1 MCLLSITNL
10 DFAGVGVSNGGEGLL
25 REINGSSSASRRTI
39 VDNFNDNAVALAR
52 FFDTLVSGYNACHSV
67 PSSTSCSVAP
77 NGVACCGY
85 HHSIIL
91 VSVA

>member
-10 DFAGVGVSNGGEGLL
+10 DFAGVGVSNDGEGLL
-25 REINGSSSASRRTI
+25 REINGSSASGRTV
-39 VDNFNDNAVALAR
+39 VDNFNDNAGSLAR
-52 FFDTLVSGYNACHSV
+52 FRDTLVSGSDACHSV
-67 PSSTSCSVAP
+67 TSSTSCSVAP
-77 NGVACCGY
+77 NGIACCSY